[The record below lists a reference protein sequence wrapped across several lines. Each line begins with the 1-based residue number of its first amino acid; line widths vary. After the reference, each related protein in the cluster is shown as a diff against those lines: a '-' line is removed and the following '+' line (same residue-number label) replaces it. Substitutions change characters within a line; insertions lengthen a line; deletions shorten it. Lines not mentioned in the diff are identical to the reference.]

1 MLQATRQK
9 LAMAHGNAQ
18 QKIKATQSKIGAVES
33 LEQFSEDT
41 A

>member
-1 MLQATRQK
+1 MEDERRK
-9 LAMAHGNAQ
+9 LSMAHGNAQ

-33 LEQFSEDT
+33 LQQFSKDT